1 MKRHPLQMT
10 DKQYKAFVELIRED
24 RELFEREKAR
34 EESAR
39 REPINAQVKAGILKT
54 LDDAGPVLT
63 SLVDIEQVA
72 SIVFRAIE
80 RGDIP
85 RVRIEY

>member
-85 RVRIEY
+85 RVLIEY